1 MDRCRRVN
9 KNEED
14 YDILIDR
21 SSKWGNPF
29 SHKVKSRAK
38 YIVKTRK
45 ESIDC
50 HREWLTKGEGM
61 YLLNDLHELKGKT
74 IACWC
79 KTNQSC
85 HSDIIIQ
92 LVNNLDKKGLEDLFD

>member
-1 MDRCRRVN
+1 MKCIRVDR
-9 KNEED
+9 EED
-14 YDILIDR
+14 YDILVDR
-21 SSKWGNPF
+21 NSKWGNPF

-50 HREWLTKGEGM
+50 HREWLTSGEGK
-61 YLLNDLHELKGKT
+61 YLLEDLHELKGKK

-79 KTNQSC
+79 KINQSC
-85 HSDIIIQ
+85 HSDIIIK
-92 LVNNLDKKGLEDLFD
+92 LVNNLDKIGLEVIFE